1 LPFSA
6 SLFLWIISLR
16 VKSNALFSY
25 QLPFNIS
32 AFLLLK
38 PASWFLSPRALHSFN
53 VFLIRLT
60 SLPILV
66 VIRTYECYLADG
78 SFLRETRKD
87 AAHSLLNKLPRQI
100 KTNLLMEALVG
111 STASDLY
118 GAIFDVEYIQEPG
131 FFQDSDDERPPPAPV
146 QSPPESPLAKVRK
159 ESPSPERS
167 DSAGRVTSPRLRVQS
182 MITIPEAPGS
192 EFMRMRGK
200 SPLTRL
206 FTNKSTTE
214 VHLPQAS
221 LRKVE
226 ALMDEVRDLPVQR
239 LRDEIKELQVCGYSM
254 QRKDDFFD
262 I

>member
-1 LPFSA
+1 M
-6 SLFLWIISLR
+6 
-16 VKSNALFSY
+16 LFSY
-25 QLPFNIS
+25 QPPFNIL

-78 SFLRETRKD
+78 RFLRETRKD
-87 AAHSLLNKLPRQI
+87 TAHSFLNKLPRRI
-100 KTNLLMEALVG
+100 KTSPFVEALVG

-118 GAIFDVEYIQEPG
+118 DAIFDVEYNQEPG
-131 FFQDSDDERPPPAPV
+131 FFQESDDERLHRI
-146 QSPPESPLAKVRK
+146 QSQPESPAAKLRR

-167 DSAGRVTSPRLRVQS
+167 ASAGRVTSPRLRVQS
-182 MITIPEAPGS
+182 MMTIPEAPGS
-192 EFMRMRGK
+192 EAFMRDRGK

-206 FTNKSTTE
+206 FTNKSSTE

-221 LRKVE
+221 LKKVE

-239 LRDEIKELQVCGYSM
+239 LRDEMKELQVCDYSM
-254 QRKDDFFD
+254 KRKDVL

>member
-1 LPFSA
+1 MSFSA
-6 SLFLWIISLR
+6 SLFLWIISFR

-25 QLPFNIS
+25 QLPFNIA

-38 PASWFLSPRALHSFN
+38 PASWVLSPRALHSFN

-87 AAHSLLNKLPRQI
+87 AAHSLFKKLPRQI

-131 FFQDSDDERPPPAPV
+131 FFQDSDDERPPLVPV

-167 DSAGRVTSPRLRVQS
+167 DSAGRVTSRLRVQS

-192 EFMRMRGK
+192 ESTRMRGK

-206 FTNKSTTE
+206 FTNKSSTE

-254 QRKDDFFD
+254 Q
-262 I
+262 

>member
-1 LPFSA
+1 MSF
-6 SLFLWIISLR
+6 R

-25 QLPFNIS
+25 QQPFNIS

-66 VIRTYECYLADG
+66 VIRTYECYLADS

-100 KTNLLMEALVG
+100 KTNLFMEALVG

-131 FFQDSDDERPPPAPV
+131 FFQDSDDERPPPRV
-146 QSPPESPLAKVRK
+146 QSPPESPLPQVRK
-159 ESPSPERS
+159 ESPSSPERS
-167 DSAGRVTSPRLRVQS
+167 ASAGRVTSPRLRVQS

-192 EFMRMRGK
+192 DAFIRGRGGK

-206 FTNKSTTE
+206 FTNKSSTE
-214 VHLPQAS
+214 THLPQAS
-221 LRKVE
+221 LKKIE
-226 ALMDEVRDLPVQR
+226 ALMDEVRDLPIQP
-239 LRDEIKELQVCGYSM
+239 LRNEMKELQVCGDSI
-254 QRKDDFFD
+254 QRKVDFF
-262 I
+262 IFE

>member
-1 LPFSA
+1 M
-6 SLFLWIISLR
+6 
-16 VKSNALFSY
+16 
-25 QLPFNIS
+25 
-32 AFLLLK
+32 
-38 PASWFLSPRALHSFN
+38 
-53 VFLIRLT
+53 
-60 SLPILV
+60 
-66 VIRTYECYLADG
+66 ADG

-87 AAHSLLNKLPRQI
+87 AANSLRNKLPRQI

-131 FFQDSDDERPPPAPV
+131 FFQDSDDERPPLVPV

-167 DSAGRVTSPRLRVQS
+167 TSAGRVTSPRLRVQS

-192 EFMRMRGK
+192 EAFMRARGK

-206 FTNKSTTE
+206 FTNKSSTE
-214 VHLPQAS
+214 IHLPQAS
-221 LRKVE
+221 LKKVE

-239 LRDEIKELQVCGYSM
+239 IRDEIKELQVCGYSIS
-254 QRKDDFFD
+254 RKGGF
-262 I
+262 